1 MMTVADYIAGFLV
14 SKGVKFLFGFQ
25 GSAMLKMLEA
35 TQETGKVTYVQGFNE
50 QASAFAAD
58 AYARITNKIGVTI
71 ATSGPGAV
79 NLIGGIADAFFDSVP
94 LFVLTG
100 QDYLRNIAAKG
111 QARQGGFQDMDIV
124 SMVKPV
130 TKYAVLLDNPEN
142 VRYTLEK
149 AFHYAT
155 TGRKGSVL
163 IDVPID
169 VQFAQIDE
177 SRLRTFIP
185 KKKEETTEIN
195 FKKII
200 ELLEKSHRPV
210 ILAGGGIRQAEACR
224 ELKDFAGTTKIP
236 VMTTLNGIDAYDD
249 ITGFSGLYGNTA
261 ANLALLNADLILA
274 LGTRFSV
281 KQIGRT
287 KNAYAPNANVIH
299 VDIDDNES
307 DRTFMKE
314 SLFVKADIKA
324 FLNGLNKQNISLTCD
339 NWNKQVKEWS
349 DCYADSVCAYG
360 FDVDPVSFVRAVVKA
375 MPEKSVAAADVGA
388 NQMWTAQAFRSED
401 GKRLLNSAGFGA
413 MGFALPAG
421 IGAFY
426 ATGKAATVLTGDGG
440 FQMNLQEL
448 NTLSLLRPA
457 VKVFVFN
464 NSALGLMLD
473 VQKRYYHNHFYGN
486 NPREFSCPDL
496 KKLADTFNL
505 KFLKITSVADFSK
518 IEEVYKDNEPWL
530 IDVRIDKDTPV
541 LNRYDDPA
549 LRKRIYLDFDGTLIN
564 SQGRLYRLFKELCP
578 ECDLT
583 EDEYNAIKRSRV
595 SQKALLKDRYG
606 YTDEQIAA
614 FHQKWMDKVEETER
628 VETDFPCAGMTDFL
642 EKLSKNNDLYL
653 VTNRQRKELVHS
665 QIEKFD
671 WTSFFKGLLITEGK
685 KSKAELIRSMT
696 EPLPC
701 DVLIGDTGEDVK
713 CARELDIHSIAVCW
727 GILNKEVLSEYDPDF
742 IAERIEDLDLCSF
755 L

>member
-14 SKGVKFLFGFQ
+14 SKGVTHLFGFQ

-35 TQETGKVTYVQGFNE
+35 TQETGKIKYVQSFNE
-50 QASAFAAD
+50 QASSFAAN
-58 AYARITNKIGVTI
+58 AYARLNNEIGVAM

-94 LFVLTG
+94 LFVITG
-100 QDYLRNIAAKG
+100 QDYLRNIAGKG
-111 QARQGGFQDMDIV
+111 SARQNGFQDMDIV

-130 TKYAVLLDNPEN
+130 TKYAVLLDDSEN
-142 VRYTLEK
+142 VRYELEK
-149 AFHYAT
+149 AFYHAT

-163 IDVPID
+163 VDVPID
-169 VQFAQIDE
+169 VQFAPVDETRLKGFVPEENEKTKDID
-177 SRLRTFIP
+177 
-185 KKKEETTEIN
+185 
-195 FKKII
+195 FKTVVG
-200 ELLEKSHRPV
+200 LLEKSRRPV
-210 ILAGGGIRQAEACR
+210 MLAGGGIRTARACA
-224 ELKDFAGTTKIP
+224 ELKDFADKTKIP
-236 VMTTLNGIDAYDD
+236 VVATLNGIDAYDD
-249 ITGFSGLYGNTA
+249 IAGFSGLFGNTA

-274 LGTRFSV
+274 LGARFSL

-287 KNAYAPNANVIH
+287 KNTYAPDAKVIH
-299 VDIDDNES
+299 VEIDES
-307 DRTFMKE
+307 ENDRTFMKE
-314 SLFVKADIKA
+314 TLSVKADVKA
-324 FLNGLNKQNISLTCD
+324 FLVGLNEQKISLTCED
-339 NWNKQVKEWS
+339 WIKQVKEWS
-349 DCYADSVCAYG
+349 DRYADSVCAEG
-360 FDVDPVSFVRAVVKA
+360 VDLDPVRFVRAVVKA
-375 MPEKSVAAADVGA
+375 MPEKSAAAADVGA
-388 NQMWTAQAFRSED
+388 NQMWTAQAFRNED

-426 ATGKAATVLTGDGG
+426 AIGKAATVLTGDGG

-448 NTLSLLRPA
+448 NTLSLLRPS

-530 IDVRIDKDTPV
+530 IDVRIDKDTPI